1 MDLFLQIP
9 LPVSY
14 YLTSG
19 FLTIQSSV
27 DLAIAQFLKG
37 SSVIPDFVTVC
48 TCARA
53 RMAAHHLIISSLL

>member
-1 MDLFLQIP
+1 MDFSLQIP

-48 TCARA
+48 TCACA
-53 RMAAHHLIISSLL
+53 YGSHHLIISSLL